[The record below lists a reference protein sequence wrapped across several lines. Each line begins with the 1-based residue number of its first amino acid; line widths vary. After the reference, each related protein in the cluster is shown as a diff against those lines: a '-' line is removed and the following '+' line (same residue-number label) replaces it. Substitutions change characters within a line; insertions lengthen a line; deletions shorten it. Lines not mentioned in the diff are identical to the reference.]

1 MPRRRT
7 GLLAGFL
14 IAMASASVIACGGD
28 SPLDA
33 IPTPTTIPA
42 TRVVQ
47 PTAVAQVSPTV
58 EIAPTAAPTA
68 ATGTQEYTVQAGD
81 SLSAIAAQFGVT
93 VDALIQ
99 ANNIT
104 DPNTILVGQVLT
116 IPAP

>member
-14 IAMASASVIACGGD
+14 IAMASAGVIACGGD
-28 SPLDA
+28 SPLDK
-33 IPTPTTIPA
+33 IPTPTTIPP
-42 TRVVQ
+42 TRVAQ

-58 EIAPTAAPTA
+58 EIAPTAAATA

-81 SLSAIAAQFGVT
+81 SLGAIAAKFGVT

-99 ANNIT
+99 ANDIA
-104 DPNTILVGQVLT
+104 DPNIIVVGQVLK